1 MRRRNFLA
9 FLGGTAAWP
18 LVARAQQP
26 TGMRRIGVLLY
37 LNEQDVESKT
47 YLAAFVKQL
56 SELGWRAGGNLQID
70 YRWTGG
76 NVARLRQYAAELV
89 ALSPDVIL
97 AAGGSHVGPLQ
108 QLTRTIPIVFVQV
121 ADPVGGGFVESL
133 AHPGGNATGF
143 SNFEFDISGK
153 WLELLRE
160 IAPHTVRTAVLR
172 DPSNPTGTAQ
182 FGAIQAL
189 GRALGIDVTPIGL
202 RDAAEIERG
211 IGEFAAR
218 SNGGL
223 IITPTGLA
231 IVHRALIIA
240 LAERYRLPAV
250 YPFRFFVSDGG
261 LISYGPDAVDQYRR
275 AAGYVDRILKGE
287 KPAGLPVEQSTKVA
301 LVINLKTAKALGL
314 DGAADAA
321 RARRRGDR
329 MISRREFI
337 TLLSGAAAAGW
348 PLAAK
353 AQQAMPVVG
362 ILGIS
367 APDTIGDRLRMFRL
381 GLKEAGYID
390 GENLVI
396 EYRWTENQFDRLP
409 ELVADFVRK
418 RVAVITTVAGAS
430 LAAKLATTSI
440 PIVFIATEDPVRLG
454 LVASLAR
461 PGGNLTGIN
470 IFSAELVAKR
480 LELVRELL
488 PSATRI
494 AVLIRPT
501 GPSSEATLRDIEPAA
516 HVLGLQV
523 QVLNASTAREID
535 AAFATLRRERLDA
548 LFLGADPFFTSRRV
562 QLANLATRH
571 VVPMISATRE
581 VPEAGGLI
589 SYGANIADGWRQV
602 GVYVGR
608 ILRGTKPADLPV
620 VQSTKFELVI
630 NAQTARILGVDVPAG
645 LLARA
650 DEVIE

>member
-1 MRRRNFLA
+1 MKRREFITL
-9 FLGGTAAWP
+9 LGGAAAWP

-37 LNEQDVESKT
+37 LNEQDVELKT

-76 NVARLRQYAAELV
+76 NVARLRQYATELV

-301 LVINLKTAKALGL
+301 LVINLKTAKAL
-314 DGAADAA
+314 
-321 RARRRGDR
+321 
-329 MISRREFI
+329 
-337 TLLSGAAAAGW
+337 
-348 PLAAK
+348 
-353 AQQAMPVVG
+353 
-362 ILGIS
+362 
-367 APDTIGDRLRMFRL
+367 
-381 GLKEAGYID
+381 
-390 GENLVI
+390 
-396 EYRWTENQFDRLP
+396 
-409 ELVADFVRK
+409 
-418 RVAVITTVAGAS
+418 
-430 LAAKLATTSI
+430 
-440 PIVFIATEDPVRLG
+440 
-454 LVASLAR
+454 
-461 PGGNLTGIN
+461 
-470 IFSAELVAKR
+470 R
-480 LELVRELL
+480 LE
-488 PSATRI
+488 
-494 AVLIRPT
+494 
-501 GPSSEATLRDIEPAA
+501 
-516 HVLGLQV
+516 
-523 QVLNASTAREID
+523 
-535 AAFATLRRERLDA
+535 
-548 LFLGADPFFTSRRV
+548 
-562 QLANLATRH
+562 
-571 VVPMISATRE
+571 
-581 VPEAGGLI
+581 
-589 SYGANIADGWRQV
+589 
-602 GVYVGR
+602 
-608 ILRGTKPADLPV
+608 
-620 VQSTKFELVI
+620 
-630 NAQTARILGVDVPAG
+630 VPAT
-645 LLARA
+645 LLARS

>member
-1 MRRRNFLA
+1 VRRR
-9 FLGGTAAWP
+9 
-18 LVARAQQP
+18 
-26 TGMRRIGVLLY
+26 
-37 LNEQDVESKT
+37 
-47 YLAAFVKQL
+47 
-56 SELGWRAGGNLQID
+56 
-70 YRWTGG
+70 
-76 NVARLRQYAAELV
+76 
-89 ALSPDVIL
+89 
-97 AAGGSHVGPLQ
+97 
-108 QLTRTIPIVFVQV
+108 
-121 ADPVGGGFVESL
+121 
-133 AHPGGNATGF
+133 
-143 SNFEFDISGK
+143 
-153 WLELLRE
+153 
-160 IAPHTVRTAVLR
+160 
-172 DPSNPTGTAQ
+172 Q
-182 FGAIQAL
+182 F
-189 GRALGIDVTPIGL
+189 
-202 RDAAEIERG
+202 
-211 IGEFAAR
+211 
-218 SNGGL
+218 
-223 IITPTGLA
+223 
-231 IVHRALIIA
+231 IA
-240 LAERYRLPAV
+240 LL
-250 YPFRFFVSDGG
+250 
-261 LISYGPDAVDQYRR
+261 
-275 AAGYVDRILKGE
+275 
-287 KPAGLPVEQSTKVA
+287 
-301 LVINLKTAKALGL
+301 
-314 DGAADAA
+314 
-321 RARRRGDR
+321 
-329 MISRREFI
+329 
-337 TLLSGAAAAGW
+337 GAAAAW
-348 PLAAK
+348 PVAAR

-367 APDTIGDRLRMFRL
+367 APDTIGDRLRTFRL

-396 EYRWTENQFDRLP
+396 DYRWTENQFDRLP

-418 RVAVITTVAGAS
+418 QVAVITTVAGAS
-430 LAAKLATTSI
+430 LATKLATTSI

-470 IFSAELVAKR
+470 IFTAELVAKR

-523 QVLNASTAREID
+523 QVLNASTPREID
-535 AAFATLRRERLDA
+535 AAFATLVRERLDA

-630 NAQTARILGVDVPAG
+630 NAQTARILGVDVPAA